1 MTTAEQKELHAR
13 AMTAV
18 DQALRSHGVSLTG
31 SELTHVSAAI
41 AEFVSA
47 EISRATSAKEEPAEE
62 EDEPKKKAKRR
73 TSDD

>member
-1 MTTAEQKELHAR
+1 MSTDEKELHAR

-31 SELTHVSAAI
+31 TELTHVAAAI
-41 AEFVSA
+41 ADFVTA
-47 EISRATSAKEEPAEE
+47 ELSRATSVPEAPAEE